1 MILDDLARETL
12 DISYV
17 YSKIR
22 VYSPF
27 GKKLK
32 EGLKT
37 YNTQNIEG
45 LSLAYDR
52 LEKLIMAI
60 EKKGH
65 VFSEL
70 REKFKQVMTL
80 DQSFSRIEK
89 DQVLTVTEL
98 FEIKTFLFL
107 LIEMEVLINKA
118 NVDLPKRYQVHRI
131 EVIEKLLDPNDYQV
145 KSFYIY
151 DNYSKKLSNIRKA
164 LKEETVKKD
173 KAYKKIIED
182 LQKDYALKI
191 KRSGEIVVD
200 KNNKKLIEKFEKDQR
215 VYYQNENI
223 MSVIFSIKSSELL
236 EEHIEK
242 IDHLKVLE
250 EKEVDKIR
258 KDLTVRIKSELA
270 LLKDNYESIGY
281 LDLLMGKAYFS
292 LAFNGVKPRIE
303 EKPRLKIEA
312 GRHIIVE
319 ENLRKKEKEYIPISI
334 ETNAGV
340 TLITGANMG
349 GKTVSLKMIGLLL
362 YIAQLGLFVPAKTF
376 SFHPIDFIRTSI
388 GDAQDIHKGLS
399 SFGAEIEV
407 IKGATLTNG
416 FGLLLVDE
424 LARGTNPIEGY
435 ALSKGIID
443 FFKNKEMMTIIS
455 THFDGLADDD
465 LKHYQVKGLK
475 EINESIDVETIDE
488 HMDYRLIPVQS
499 DKSVPKDALN
509 IAKLLGLTDEIL
521 RSAEKYLLKGSE
533 GSGK

>member
-1 MILDDLARETL
+1 MIIDDLAKKTL
-12 DISYV
+12 NIDFIH
-17 YSKIR
+17 SKIR

-27 GKKLK
+27 GKILK
-32 EGLKT
+32 EELTTFATKDL
-37 YNTQNIEG
+37 EE
-45 LSLAYDR
+45 LSLAYNR
-52 LEKLIMAI
+52 LEKLVNAI
-60 EKKGH
+60 NKKGH

-70 REKFKQVMTL
+70 REKFRKVMTL
-80 DQSFSRIEK
+80 DQSFSRIES
-89 DQVLTVTEL
+89 DQILTVTEF
-98 FEIKTFLFL
+98 FEIKVFLFL
-107 LIEMEVLINKA
+107 LIEIENLINKA
-118 NVDLPKRYQVHRI
+118 DVRLPDRYQVGRM
-131 EVIEKLLDPNDYQV
+131 EDLEKLLDPNDYQV
-145 KSFYIY
+145 NSFYIY
-151 DNYSKKLSNIRKA
+151 DNYSKKLSTIRKN
-164 LKEETVKKD
+164 LKEETAKKD
-173 KAYKKIIED
+173 KAYKKVIED
-182 LQKDYALKI
+182 LQRDYELKI
-191 KRSGEIVVD
+191 KRSGEVIID
-200 KNNKKLIEKFEKDQR
+200 KNNKKLIEKFKSDDR

-236 EEHIEK
+236 EEYIEE

-258 KDLTVRIKSELA
+258 KDLTLRIKDELD
-270 LLKDNYESIGY
+270 LLIDNYESIGY

-292 LAFNGVKPRIE
+292 LAFNGVKPIIKEAPSLLIE
-303 EKPRLKIEA
+303 E

-319 ENLRKKEKEYIPISI
+319 ENLRQKKKEYMPISI
-334 ETNAGV
+334 GTKPGV

-362 YIAQLGLFVPAKTF
+362 YIAQLGLFVPAKEF
-376 SFHPIDFIRTSI
+376 SFYPIDFIRTSI

-407 IKGATLTNG
+407 IKEATLLEG

-424 LARGTNPIEGY
+424 LARGTNPVEGY

-443 FFKNKEMMTIIS
+443 FFKKKEMMTIIS

-475 EINESIDVETIDE
+475 EINEAIDVETIDE

-499 DKSVPKDALN
+499 NKTVPKDALN
-509 IAKLLGLTDEIL
+509 IAKLLGLKDEIL

>member
-12 DISYV
+12 NVRYV
-17 YSKIR
+17 HSKIR
-22 VYSPF
+22 VFSPY

-32 EGLKT
+32 EELRTFGTKDIKELT
-37 YNTQNIEG
+37 
-45 LSLAYDR
+45 LAYER
-52 LEKLIMAI
+52 LEVLMNAI
-60 EKKGH
+60 EKRGH
-65 VFSEL
+65 VFSEI
-70 REKFKQVMTL
+70 REQFKKVMTL
-80 DQSFSRIEK
+80 DQSFSRVQK

-107 LIEMEVLINKA
+107 LIEIEALLKKA
-118 NVDLPKRYQVHRI
+118 KVDLPNRYQVHRI
-131 EVIEKLLDPNDYQV
+131 EVLEKLLDPNDYQV
-145 KSFYIY
+145 KSFYVY
-151 DNYSKKLSNIRKA
+151 DNYSKKLSNIRKN
-164 LKEETVKKD
+164 LKEETIKKD

-182 LQKDYALKI
+182 LQKDYSLKI

-200 KNNKKLIEKFEKDQR
+200 KNNKKLIEKFEADHR

-236 EEHIEK
+236 EEYIEK

-258 KDLTVRIKSELA
+258 KDLTVRIKDELD
-270 LLKDNYESIGY
+270 LLIDNYESIGY
-281 LDLLMGKAYFS
+281 LDLMMGKAYFS
-292 LAFNGVKPRIE
+292 LAFKGVKPMIAKTPGLRI
-303 EKPRLKIEA
+303 KD

-319 ENLRKKEKEYIPISI
+319 ENLRQNEKEYIPISL
-334 ETNAGV
+334 EANAGV

-349 GKTVSLKMIGLLL
+349 GKTVSLKMIGLLF
-362 YIAQLGLFVPAKTF
+362 YIAQLGLFVPAKAF
-376 SFHPIDFIRTSI
+376 SFYPIDFIRTSI

-407 IKGATLTNG
+407 IKEATLMNG
-416 FGLLLVDE
+416 FGLLLIDE
-424 LARGTNPIEGY
+424 LARGTNPVEGY

-443 FFKNKEMMTIIS
+443 FFKKKEIITIIS
-455 THFDGLADDD
+455 THFDGLADDA

-475 EINESIDVETIDE
+475 EINERLNVDTIDE
-488 HMDYRLIPVQS
+488 HMDYRLIPVES
-499 DKSVPKDALN
+499 TKTVPKDALN
-509 IAKLLGLTDEIL
+509 IAKLLGLKDEIL

>member
-12 DISYV
+12 NVEYV
-17 YSKIR
+17 HSKIR

-37 YNTQNIEG
+37 YHTQNIEG

-52 LEKLIMAI
+52 LEKLVKAI
-60 EKKGH
+60 DKKGH

-70 REKFKQVMTL
+70 REKFKKVMTL

-89 DQVLTVTEL
+89 DQVLTVTEF

-107 LIEMEVLINKA
+107 LIEIEALINKA
-118 NVDLPKRYQVHRI
+118 DVELPKRYQVHRI
-131 EVIEKLLDPNDYQV
+131 EVLEKLLDPNDYQV
-145 KSFYIY
+145 KSFYVY
-151 DNYSKKLSNIRKA
+151 DNYSKKLSNIRKN

-182 LQKDYALKI
+182 LQKDYSLKI

-200 KNNKKLIEKFEKDQR
+200 KNNKKLIEKFEADQR

-236 EEHIEK
+236 EDYIQR

-258 KDLTVRIKSELA
+258 KDLTVRIKSELG
-270 LLKDNYESIGY
+270 LLIDNYESIGY

-292 LAFNGVKPRIE
+292 LAFNGVKPEIRENPSLRI
-303 EKPRLKIEA
+303 ID

-319 ENLRKKEKEYIPISI
+319 ENLRQKKKEYIPISI
-334 ETNAGV
+334 ETAPGV

-349 GKTVSLKMIGLLL
+349 GKTVSLKMIGLLF
-362 YIAQLGLFVPAKTF
+362 YIAQLGLFVPAKSF
-376 SFHPIDFIRTSI
+376 SFHPIGFIRTSI

-407 IKGATLTNG
+407 IKVATLMNG

-424 LARGTNPIEGY
+424 LARGTNPVEGY

-443 FFKNKEMMTIIS
+443 FFKKKEMMSIIS

-475 EINESIDVETIDE
+475 EINDAIDVETIDE

-499 DKSVPKDALN
+499 NKTVPKDALN
-509 IAKLLGLTDEIL
+509 IAKLLGLKDEIL

>member
-1 MILDDLARETL
+1 MILDDLARKTL
-12 DISYV
+12 NVEYIH
-17 YSKIR
+17 SKIR

-37 YNTQNIEG
+37 FGTKDIKE
-45 LSLAYDR
+45 LSLAYER
-52 LEKLIMAI
+52 LEVLVKAI
-60 EKKGH
+60 EKRGH

-70 REKFKQVMTL
+70 REKFKKVMTL

-89 DQVLTVTEL
+89 DQVLTVTEF

-107 LIEMEVLINKA
+107 LIEIEALLSKT

-131 EVIEKLLDPNDYQV
+131 EVLEKLLDPNDYQV
-145 KSFYIY
+145 KSFYVY
-151 DNYSKKLSNIRKA
+151 DNYSKKLSNIRKN
-164 LKEETVKKD
+164 LKEETTKKD

-182 LQKDYALKI
+182 LQKDYELKI
-191 KRSGEIVVD
+191 KRSGEIIVD
-200 KNNKKLIEKFEKDQR
+200 KNNKKIIEKFKADDR

-236 EEHIEK
+236 EEYIEK

-258 KDLTVRIKSELA
+258 KDLTVRIKDELD
-270 LLKDNYESIGY
+270 LLRNNYESIGY

-292 LAFNGVKPRIE
+292 LAFNGIKPVING
-303 EKPRLKIEA
+303 KPSLAIEA

-319 ENLRKKEKEYIPISI
+319 ENLRQKEKEYIPISI
-334 ETNAGV
+334 ETNPGV

-362 YIAQLGLFVPAKTF
+362 YIAQLGLFVPAKAF
-376 SFHPIDFIRTSI
+376 GFYPIDFIRTSI

-407 IKGATLTNG
+407 IKEATLTDG

-424 LARGTNPIEGY
+424 LARGTNPVEGY

-443 FFKNKEMMTIIS
+443 FFKKKEMMTIIS
-455 THFDGLADDD
+455 THFDGLADDG

-475 EINESIDVETIDE
+475 EINETLDVETIDE

-499 DKSVPKDALN
+499 SKTVPKDALN
-509 IAKLLGLTDEIL
+509 IAKLLGLKDEIL